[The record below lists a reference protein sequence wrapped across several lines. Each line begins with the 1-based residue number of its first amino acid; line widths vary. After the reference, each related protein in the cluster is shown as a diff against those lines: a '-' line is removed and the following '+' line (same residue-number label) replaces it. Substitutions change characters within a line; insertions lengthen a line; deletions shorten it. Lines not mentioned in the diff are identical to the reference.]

1 MYKFNNRNMLLALCA
16 IAENDE
22 KILYP
27 LYGGLG
33 GHSAFNTSA
42 LHNTYGYTAVTDRN
56 RLVFIRFNA
65 FGMPVDNGSYYLE
78 NLVSLKVSKFLK
90 LHTIKASFDVN
101 GKKKKF
107 WFQANEVVHGTD
119 FYCQKINLPLFISAL
134 KKFSL

>member
-33 GHSAFNTSA
+33 VQSAFNTSA

-56 RLVFIRFNA
+56 RLVFVRFNA

-78 NLVSLKVSKFLK
+78 NLVS
-90 LHTIKASFDVN
+90 
-101 GKKKKF
+101 
-107 WFQANEVVHGTD
+107 
-119 FYCQKINLPLFISAL
+119 
-134 KKFSL
+134 